1 MPPWH
6 KIAGLACVAI
16 VAICGF
22 AVLYYLNRRAQPFA
36 KPVAEPF
43 HDGDGK
49 PPTPMSASYGIDYT
63 GNEPAYELD
72 LSMKI
77 SADPIVYTRNLL
89 VQQQYERKYLVGH
102 LAQRVKDFQEKIDRA
117 KFLRDYAIGLQVPMA
132 IILAGSILN
141 PVVSVAAVEE
151 NVLLGVMTGKTAEN
165 YDKLKVDLE
174 KAKVHL
180 KLVKDMIT
188 MSNEAELVGRDFL
201 PYKDPAV
208 KDAKKTCFST

>member
-6 KIAGLACVAI
+6 TFAIIVGLAI
-16 VAICGF
+16 LLMCGF
-22 AVLYYLNRRAQPFA
+22 VVLYYLNRRAQPFA

-43 HDGDGK
+43 EGDGT
-49 PPTPMSASYGIDYT
+49 PPTPMSKSYEIEYT
-63 GNEPAYELD
+63 GNDPAYELD

-89 VQQQYERKYLVGH
+89 VHQQYERKYLVGH
-102 LAQRVKDFQEKIDRA
+102 LAQRVKDFQEKVDRA
-117 KFLRDYAIGLQVPMA
+117 KFLRDYAIGLQVPMG
-132 IILAGSILN
+132 IILVGSILN
-141 PVVSVAAVEE
+141 PLVNVAAVEE
-151 NVLLGVMTGKTAEN
+151 NILLGVMTGKTTEN
-165 YDKLKVDLE
+165 YDKINLDLE

-208 KDAKKTCFST
+208 KESKKACFST

>member
-6 KIAGLACVAI
+6 I
-16 VAICGF
+16 VAILVGLVLLMVCGF
-22 AVLYYLNRRAQPFA
+22 AVLYYQNHFP
-36 KPVAEPF
+36 KPVTEPF
-43 HDGDGK
+43 HEGDGT
-49 PPTPMSASYGIDYT
+49 PPTPLSASYGVDYT
-63 GNEPAYELD
+63 GNDPAYELD

-89 VQQQYERKYLVGH
+89 VHQQYERKYLVGH
-102 LAQRVKDFQEKIDRA
+102 LAQRVKDVQDKVDRA
-117 KFLRDYAIGLQVPMA
+117 KFLRDYAIGLQVPMG
-132 IILAGSILN
+132 IILVGSILN

-151 NVLLGVMTGKTAEN
+151 NVLLGVMTGKTTEN
-165 YDKLKVDLE
+165 YDALNVDLE

-201 PYKDPAV
+201 PYKEPAM
-208 KDAKKTCFST
+208 KEEKKKCFTT